1 MAWPRFA
8 GSAPMSEPRGVEAL
22 EQRLQLTGGFTPA
35 DRDRILRVLGPL
47 AKHLA
52 KWKPEQIALQAS
64 VKHRDGKE
72 QKVTLEV
79 VLPGMPPLVASSVDR
94 EIDRALVEVR
104 KDLIRQIED
113 AKDRREPHKG
123 KRAH

>member
-1 MAWPRFA
+1 
-8 GSAPMSEPRGVEAL
+8 MSDPHTAEAI
-22 EQRLQLTGGFTPA
+22 ESRLHLTGGFTPA
-35 DRDRILRVLGPL
+35 DRDRLLRVLGPL

-52 KWKPEQIALQAS
+52 RWKPEQIELQAS
-64 VKHRDGKE
+64 VKHRDSKE

-79 VLPGMPPLVASSVDR
+79 VLPGLPPLVASSVDR
-94 EIDRALVEVR
+94 DIDHALVEAR

-123 KRAH
+123 KSKH

>member
-1 MAWPRFA
+1 
-8 GSAPMSEPRGVEAL
+8 MSEPRGVGAL
-22 EQRLQLTGGFTPA
+22 EERLQLTGGFTPA

-79 VLPGMPPLVASSVDR
+79 MLPGMPPLVASSVDR

>member
-1 MAWPRFA
+1 VAWPRFA

-52 KWKPEQIALQAS
+52 KWKPEQIGLQAS

>member
-8 GSAPMSEPRGVEAL
+8 GSAPMNEPRGVEAL

-52 KWKPEQIALQAS
+52 KWKPEQIGLQAS

>member
-1 MAWPRFA
+1 VAWPRFA
-8 GSAPMSEPRGVEAL
+8 GSAPMNEPRGVEAL

-52 KWKPEQIALQAS
+52 KWKPEQIGLQAS

>member
-52 KWKPEQIALQAS
+52 KWKPEQIGLQAS

>member
-1 MAWPRFA
+1 
-8 GSAPMSEPRGVEAL
+8 MSEPRGVEAL
-22 EQRLQLTGGFTPA
+22 EERLQLTGGFTPA
-35 DRDRILRVLGPL
+35 DRDWILRVLGPL
-47 AKHLA
+47 AKHLG

-64 VKHRDGKE
+64 VKHRDGNE

-79 VLPGMPPLVASSVDR
+79 VLPGMPPLVASSLDR

>member
-1 MAWPRFA
+1 MAWLGFA
-8 GSAPMSEPRGVEAL
+8 GSEPMSESHSVEAL
-22 EQRLQLTGGFTPA
+22 EERLQLAGGFTPA

-52 KWKPEQIALQAS
+52 KWRPEQIALQAS

-79 VLPGMPPLVASSVDR
+79 VLPGIPPLVASSVDG

-104 KDLIRQIED
+104 KDLIRQVED

-123 KRAH
+123 KRTH